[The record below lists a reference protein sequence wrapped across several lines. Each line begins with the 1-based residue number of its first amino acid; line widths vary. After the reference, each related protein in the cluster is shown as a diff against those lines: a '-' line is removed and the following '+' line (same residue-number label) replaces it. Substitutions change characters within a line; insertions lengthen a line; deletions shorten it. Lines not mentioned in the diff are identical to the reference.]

1 MFSKPM
7 KPIEEDKIM
16 AELLKAKVKTI
27 SKPIRDKDYQ
37 IEKVIR
43 KNGTEQTNILR
54 NEKLLKEYLEI
65 VPTKSIITGWYL
77 NHHITKSQLFIA
89 ENCMK
94 TVPMDLTFGNDIK
107 EKISIFTIFLHKM
120 EEIAKILLIKEQFL
134 HILKHTFNNCDLTK
148 ILQHEFNFHNI

>member
-27 SKPIRDKDYQ
+27 SKPITDKDYQ

-43 KNGTEQTNILR
+43 KNGTEQTNILI

-65 VPTKSIITGWYL
+65 VPTKSIIAGWYL

-107 EKISIFTIFLHKM
+107 EKF
-120 EEIAKILLIKEQFL
+120 QFSQS
-134 HILKHTFNNCDLTK
+134 FYTK
-148 ILQHEFNFHNI
+148 WKK

>member
-27 SKPIRDKDYQ
+27 SKSITDKDYQ

-43 KNGTEQTNILR
+43 KNGTEQTNILI
-54 NEKLLKEYLEI
+54 NDKLLKEYLEI
-65 VPTKSIITGWYL
+65 VPIKSIITGWHL

-107 EKISIFTIFLHKM
+107 EKF
-120 EEIAKILLIKEQFL
+120 QFSQS
-134 HILKHTFNNCDLTK
+134 FYTK
-148 ILQHEFNFHNI
+148 WKK